1 MRIARRSWRRS
12 LAPVRSF
19 TDVRSF
25 VYVRSLA
32 FMLLLGMSL
41 NHGAQ
46 AQDVKAQEV
55 YVHPESKLQFP
66 ANLGNSRRLS
76 VQNYQDPRLGIA
88 VTYQVAGLGR
98 ADFYVYQSGHGQVP
112 SGINSEPMQRA
123 LFDAHSDVTEAVRRG
138 AYVAADPLFPSSN
151 TYELPNRIPRIYFSA
166 YRLSRASQLNQ
177 PMVSWMFMTGMANH
191 FVKIRISHSE
201 LQMPTGQE
209 RVAETLG
216 AFFAANRDYW

>member
-1 MRIARRSWRRS
+1 MRIAQVFG
-12 LAPVRSF
+12 ACM
-19 TDVRSF
+19 F
-25 VYVRSLA
+25 VLA
-32 FMLLLGMSL
+32 FLAGTGKTA
-41 NHGAQ
+41 H
-46 AQDVKAQEV
+46 AQDARAHEA
-55 YVHPESKLQFP
+55 YVHPESKLHFP
-66 ANLGNSRRLS
+66 AILGNSRRLS

-98 ADFYVYQSGHGQVP
+98 ADFYVYQSGQGQVP

-123 LFDAHSDVTEAVRRG
+123 LFDAHSDVSEAVRRG

-166 YRLSRASQLNQ
+166 YRLSRASQINQ

-209 RVAETLG
+209 RVAETLS